1 MRSVKCGFLWNRPST
16 LSPPMHGTWRA
27 LAAWNQAELWLTGLV
42 RGTKVLVLVDSS
54 AKRQVESN

>member
-1 MRSVKCGFLWNRPST
+1 MWIPLEQALHP
-16 LSPPMHGTWRA
+16 LPPMHGTWRA